1 MKSVEQ
7 REKDIIGK
15 YIIKSKGIDLS
26 RIIYLQDR
34 NISNRGYW
42 TNYIS
47 NARYWDNKEDATE
60 ECNNY
65 KLGYPEVVIVNSKL
79 NTEKI

>member
-1 MKSVEQ
+1 MKSIEQ
-7 REKDIIGK
+7 REKDIVGK
-15 YIIKSKGIDLS
+15 YIIQARMINLK

-47 NARYWDNKEDATE
+47 NARYWDNKEDAIE
-60 ECNNY
+60 ECKNY
-65 KLGYPEVVIVNSKL
+65 KFGHPEVVIVNNKL